1 MWWDVKEPTLYSRRV
16 GHEVPS
22 VVAVLC
28 VFMGAH
34 HLNGCQNFNLLRQ
47 TNNKQKIISQAKC
60 MKYFSLMVDV
70 MRSWWSAL
78 DL

>member
-1 MWWDVKEPTLYSRRV
+1 MKFPVLWLSFACLWV
-16 GHEVPS
+16 GTE
-22 VVAVLC
+22 AEGL
-28 VFMGAH
+28 H

>member
-1 MWWDVKEPTLYSRRV
+1 MKFPVLWLSFACLWV
-16 GHEVPS
+16 GTEGP
-22 VVAVLC
+22 
-28 VFMGAH
+28 H

-47 TNNKQKIISQAKC
+47 TNNKQKIISRAKC